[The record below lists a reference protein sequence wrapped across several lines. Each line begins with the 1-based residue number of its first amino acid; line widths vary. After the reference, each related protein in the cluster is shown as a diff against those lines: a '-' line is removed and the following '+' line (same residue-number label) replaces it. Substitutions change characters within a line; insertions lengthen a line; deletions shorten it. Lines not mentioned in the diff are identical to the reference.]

1 MEDNRGHARGSY
13 IWGRSVHNTRI
24 ERLWYDITSG
34 YGQKWKNLF
43 LELETHH
50 GLYPRLTEHIWLL
63 HHLFLAAIDRDAQ
76 EWLQV
81 WNHHTMRNKGQ
92 RGRSPID
99 MFTFSLLQD
108 GPRGLTGLLEPPDEP
123 VENPDE
129 YGIDWDVASD
139 ERLMDHLHE
148 HNPQDTQDTN
158 PFSNAPATAAHVEC
172 QPPNCP
178 FAEDEVRWLDDTLRS
193 RVDIASRVMQTR
205 RLVWVEALALC
216 QQLYD
221 RVA

>member
-1 MEDNRGHARGSY
+1 MLMPVY
-13 IWGRSVHNTRI
+13 RSVHNTRI
-24 ERLWYDITSG
+24 EHLWYDITSG
-34 YGQKWKNLF
+34 FGQKWKNLF

-50 GLYPRLTEHIWLL
+50 GLYPRMTEHIWLL
-63 HHLFLAAIDRDAQ
+63 HHLFLAAIDQDAQ
-76 EWLQV
+76 EWIRV
-81 WNHHTMRNKGQ
+81 WNYHTMQIAGQ

-108 GPRGLTGLLEPPDEP
+108 GPRGITGLLEPANEE

-129 YGIDWDVASD
+129 YGIDWDAAAD
-139 ERLMDHLHE
+139 ERLMAHLQV
-148 HNPQDTQDTN
+148 HNPQDTPDAN

-178 FAEDEVRWLDDTLRS
+178 FTDDQVRWLDATLQTQ
-193 RVDIASRVMQTR
+193 VDVSSRVMQTR

-216 QQLYD
+216 HQLYNN
-221 RVA
+221 